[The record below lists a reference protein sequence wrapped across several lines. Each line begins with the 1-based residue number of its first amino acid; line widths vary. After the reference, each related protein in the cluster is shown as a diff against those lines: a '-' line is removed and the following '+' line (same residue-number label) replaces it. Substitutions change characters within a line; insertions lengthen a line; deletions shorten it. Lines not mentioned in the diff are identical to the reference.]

1 MLEAHN
7 ISYLYPSGAGVREI
21 DFVARV
27 GQTVGIIGPNGSG
40 KSTLLRLL
48 HQELRP
54 QSGEILLDG
63 KPLSQLTSKERAAQI
78 AVLTQE
84 GLSEV
89 GFSTEDL
96 VKMGR
101 YPHQSRWS
109 FWEDQ
114 DQQVVN
120 LSMEATDTSRF
131 RDRWLHSMSGG
142 ERQRVAIAKSYA
154 QEPAYLLLDEPT
166 TYLDLRYQWRLL
178 RMLQDWKE
186 QYQKTLVLVLHD
198 MNLAA
203 LFCDEI
209 YLLQAGRLVAV
220 GTPKEVLTQSLLEQV
235 YETRLEVIDH
245 PKYHVPQVLY
255 GETKY

>member
-7 ISYLYPSGAGVREI
+7 VTYLHSTGAGVREI

-54 QSGEILLDG
+54 QSGEVLLDS
-63 KPLSQLTSKERAAQI
+63 KPLSQLTSKERAVQI

-84 GLSEV
+84 GLTEL

-109 FWEDQ
+109 LWEEK

-120 LSMEATDTSRF
+120 LSMEATDTTHF

-186 QYQKTLVLVLHD
+186 RHQKTLILVLHD

-203 LFCDEI
+203 LFCDQI

-220 GTPKEVLTQSLLEQV
+220 GTPTEVLTQSVLEQV

-245 PKYHVPQVLY
+245 PTYHVPQILY
-255 GETKY
+255 GE